1 MQTVA
6 IVDDHEILRA
16 GLKSLLEAEQDIQV
30 IGEADNGQDAIRIV
44 NELEPDVVIMD
55 VAMPDMNGIE
65 ATRIITERHDRARVL
80 ALSMHADRR
89 FISEMIDAG
98 ASGYLLKECAIDEL
112 AFALRSIR
120 KYDFYISPSVSNVI
134 LEKYLTPFEPDETLL
149 EQTSLSG
156 REREVLQLVAD
167 GWSTAAIADH
177 FQLSVK
183 TVETHRKHIM
193 DKLNLHNVAG
203 LTKFAIRCGL
213 TGID

>member
-16 GLKSLLEAEQDIQV
+16 GLKSLLDAEQDIEV
-30 IGEADNGQDAIRIV
+30 IGEADNGEEAIRIV
-44 NELEPDVVIMD
+44 SELKPDVVIMD

-65 ATRIITERHDRARVL
+65 ATRIITERDDAARVL

-134 LEKYLTPFEPDETLL
+134 LEKYLKPFEPDETLL
-149 EQTSLSG
+149 DQTSLSG

-193 DKLNLHNVAG
+193 DKLNVHNVAG

-213 TGID
+213 TSID

>member
-1 MQTVA
+1 MQTVV

-16 GLKSLLEAEQDIQV
+16 GLKSLLDAESDIEV
-30 IGEADNGQDAIRIV
+30 IGEAETGEDAIRIV
-44 NELEPDVVIMD
+44 TELEPDVVIMD

-65 ATRIITERHDRARVL
+65 ATRIITERHENARIL

-98 ASGYLLKECAIDEL
+98 ASGYLLKECAMDEL

-134 LEKYLTPFEPDETLL
+134 LEKYLKPFEPDETLL
-149 EQTSLSG
+149 DQTSLSG
-156 REREVLQLVAD
+156 REREVLQLVAA
-167 GWSTAAIADH
+167 GWSTSAIAEH

-193 DKLNLHNVAG
+193 DKLNLHNIAA

>member
-16 GLKSLLEAEQDIQV
+16 GLKSLLDAEQDIEV

-44 NELEPDVVIMD
+44 SEFKPDVVIMD

-65 ATRIITERHDRARVL
+65 ATRIITERHDQARVL

-134 LEKYLTPFEPDETLL
+134 LEKYLKPFEPDETLL
-149 EQTSLSG
+149 DQTSLSG

-193 DKLNLHNVAG
+193 DKLNLHNIAG